1 MGDRIHTLY
10 TKLFDMGIT
19 IRVTQGL
26 RSWNDQNRLY
36 AQGRTTPGRI
46 VTRAKGGES
55 AHNFGYAVDFVVMT
69 EGFPD
74 WDWQDAEWTNVLA
87 MALEIGLDEG
97 AQWRTFPDYPH
108 LYLEELPPDP
118 DDEMRLVYH
127 DGGMIGLW
135 RSWTSEYNIPYAT
148 SSFVNLPLGQL
159 SQS

>member
-1 MGDRIHTLY
+1 MDSASEKLLTNVHPVLGDRIHTLY
-10 TKLFDMGIT
+10 TKLLDMGIT

-74 WDWQDAEWTNVLA
+74 WDW
-87 MALEIGLDEG
+87 
-97 AQWRTFPDYPH
+97 
-108 LYLEELPPDP
+108 
-118 DDEMRLVYH
+118 
-127 DGGMIGLW
+127 
-135 RSWTSEYNIPYAT
+135 
-148 SSFVNLPLGQL
+148 
-159 SQS
+159 